1 MENMTF
7 EQALNRLEE
16 IVQLLEKDTTSLDQS
31 VDLFQEGIQLSKYC
45 SKKINNVEDKVA
57 KILLNGKIED
67 FDVGEQHE

>member
-31 VDLFQEGIQLSKYC
+31 VDLFQEGIQLSNYC
-45 SKKINNVEDKVA
+45 SKKINNVCMQLHLTLSELRKRFI
-57 KILLNGKIED
+57 KIK
-67 FDVGEQHE
+67 

>member
-31 VDLFQEGIQLSKYC
+31 VDLFQEGIQLSNYC
-45 SKKINNVEDKVA
+45 PKKINNVEDKVA

>member
-7 EQALNRLEE
+7 DQALNRLEE
-16 IVQLLEKDTTSLDQS
+16 IVQLLDNDTTSLDHS
-31 VDLFQEGIQLSKYC
+31 VDLFQEGIHLSNHC

>member
-31 VDLFQEGIQLSKYC
+31 VDLFQEGIQLSNYC
-45 SKKINNVEDKVA
+45 
-57 KILLNGKIED
+57 
-67 FDVGEQHE
+67 

>member
-31 VDLFQEGIQLSKYC
+31 VDLFQEVIQLSNYC
-45 SKKINNVEDKVA
+45 SKKINNVADKVA

>member
-31 VDLFQEGIQLSKYC
+31 VDLFQEGIQLSIYC

>member
-7 EQALNRLEE
+7 EQAINRLEE

-31 VDLFQEGIQLSKYC
+31 VDLFQEGIQLSNYC

-67 FDVGEQHE
+67 FNVGEQHE

>member
-31 VDLFQEGIQLSKYC
+31 VDLFQEGIQLSNYC
-45 SKKINNVEDKVA
+45 SKEINNVEDKVA

>member
-31 VDLFQEGIQLSKYC
+31 VDLFQEGIQLSNYC
-45 SKKINNVEDKVA
+45 SKKKNNVEDKVA

>member
-31 VDLFQEGIQLSKYC
+31 VDLFQEAIQLSNYC

>member
-31 VDLFQEGIQLSKYC
+31 VDLFQEGIQLSNYC
-45 SKKINNVEDKVA
+45 SKKIGCFCRPKCGPL
-57 KILLNGKIED
+57 KTLM
-67 FDVGEQHE
+67 